1 MKIIV
6 NESGFARL
14 LTESIIEYNTNN
26 GNAYHDVYQDRIE
39 SSLKTLETF
48 LVNNGVLMRN
58 VDNGKEY
65 LVFEL
70 HPMTELTG
78 RRYGLV
84 QLIKNGKPFDSIYVK
99 PLELYK
105 QVY

>member
-1 MKIIV
+1 
-6 NESGFARL
+6 
-14 LTESIIEYNTNN
+14 
-26 GNAYHDVYQDRIE
+26 
-39 SSLKTLETF
+39 
-48 LVNNGVLMRN
+48 
-58 VDNGKEY
+58 
-65 LVFEL
+65 
-70 HPMTELTG
+70 MTELTG